1 MNKVLLTGR
10 LVKDCELMKTDS
22 GTSVTKNSVAVRR
35 DFKNSNGE
43 YDTDFIDFVAF
54 GTTAEYLAS
63 YGKKGNYIELVGRW
77 QVRTYQ
83 RKDGSTAY
91 VHEVVVENA
100 STFSTQPRTET
111 APVEDDIPPFLDDEI
126 DDDLPF

>member
-63 YGKKGNYIELVGRW
+63 YGKKGNGTNSCYNN
-77 QVRTYQ
+77 
-83 RKDGSTAY
+83 RK
-91 VHEVVVENA
+91 N
-100 STFSTQPRTET
+100 
-111 APVEDDIPPFLDDEI
+111 
-126 DDDLPF
+126 